1 MDWVVWNLV
10 IIISKM
16 KLNLFD
22 LYKVLK
28 IDNDELKFK
37 LNYIVIYF

>member
-16 KLNLFD
+16 KLNLFYI
-22 LYKVLK
+22 YKVLK
-28 IDNDELKFK
+28 IYNDELKFK
-37 LNYIVIYF
+37 LKYLVIYF

>member
-16 KLNLFD
+16 KLNLFYI
-22 LYKVLK
+22 YKVLK
-28 IDNDELKFK
+28 IYNDELKCK
-37 LNYIVIYF
+37 LKYLVIYF